1 MMQQKQVFAFCLY
14 NMIVLQLYY
23 EAQVFALD
31 LQTCETGG
39 YCVKHG
45 QESQFNGP
53 SPSYV
58 LSFGEKD

>member
-1 MMQQKQVFAFCLY
+1 MQQKQVFAFCLC
-14 NMIVLQLYY
+14 NTKVLQLYY
-23 EAQVFALD
+23 QAHEFACD
-31 LQTCETGG
+31 LQTCETDG

-58 LSFGEKD
+58 PSFGEKD